1 MSTDTSETNKNLDF
15 FDRHESLWLFA
26 YGSII
31 FKVDFDYIDKRPAS
45 IDHFSRRFWQ
55 GSHDHR
61 GTVEAPGRVVTL
73 VPDINAQCLGMAYR
87 ITPAVF
93 HHLDDREKNGYLR
106 QQTALRFDDDSEEV
120 GLIYIADDSNAAF
133 LGPASDADI
142 AAQIARS
149 HGPSGSNRSYL
160 LNLANAL
167 RQLGSDD
174 QHVFTLERLVL
185 AL

>member
-1 MSTDTSETNKNLDF
+1 MSIDTSKVNKDLDF

-31 FKVDFDYIDKRPAS
+31 FKVDFDYIEKRAAS

-61 GTVEAPGRVVTL
+61 GTIEAPGRVVTL
-73 VPDINAQCLGMAYR
+73 VPDINAHCLGMAYR

-93 HHLDDREKNGYLR
+93 QHLDYREKNGYLR
-106 QQTALRFDDDSEEV
+106 QKTALHFDDGSEEI
-120 GLIYIADDSNAAF
+120 GLIYIADDSNAAY
-133 LGPASDADI
+133 LGPASDTEI
-142 AAQIARS
+142 ATQIAQS
-149 HGPSGSNRSYL
+149 NGPSGSNKRYL
-160 LNLANAL
+160 LDLADAL

-174 QHVFTLERLVL
+174 THIFSLERLVL

>member
-1 MSTDTSETNKNLDF
+1 MNIDTSRANKALDF

-31 FKVDFDYIDKRPAS
+31 FKVDFDYIERRPAS
-45 IDHFSRRFWQ
+45 IEHFSRRFWQ

-61 GTVEAPGRVVTL
+61 GTVAAPGRVVTL
-73 VPDINAQCLGMAYR
+73 VPDDNAQCLGMAYR

-93 HHLDDREKNGYLR
+93 QHLDHREKNGYLR
-106 QQTALRFDDDSEEV
+106 QKTPLYFGDGSEEI
-120 GLIYIADDSNAAF
+120 GLIYIADNSNAAY

-142 AAQIARS
+142 AAQIAQS
-149 HGPSGSNRSYL
+149 NGPSGSNKSYL
-160 LNLANAL
+160 LDLAQAL

-174 QHVFTLERLVL
+174 EHIFALERLVL